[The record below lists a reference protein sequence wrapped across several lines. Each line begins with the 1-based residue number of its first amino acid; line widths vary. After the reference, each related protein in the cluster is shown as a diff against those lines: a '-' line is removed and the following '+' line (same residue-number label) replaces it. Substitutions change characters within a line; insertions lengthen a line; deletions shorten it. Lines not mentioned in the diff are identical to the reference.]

1 MLLNLNNYFA
11 IMKMSPLFVGIEE
24 SEMDTMLPCL
34 SADIK
39 KYKKDEFIFRQG
51 DYVRSLG
58 MVLKGRAHIV
68 QEDFW
73 GNRNILT
80 QIDPGQIFAETYA
93 CLNKKELRVDVI
105 AEEDVEILFL
115 DMQKVIGVCA
125 SACRFHTILI
135 RNLLD
140 VLAGKNLMLTTKIG
154 HVMQRSTRE
163 KILSYLSEQSQ
174 LAHTSEFII
183 PFNRQELADYLSVDR
198 SALSNELSKLSK
210 EGMIEYK
217 KNKFKLYS
225 NNYEEKA

>member
-1 MLLNLNNYFA
+1 MALNLKNYFI
-11 IMKMSPLFVGIEE
+11 IMKKSSLFAGIEE
-24 SEMDTMLPCL
+24 NEIDAMIQCL

-51 DYVRSLG
+51 DYIRSLG

-80 QIDPGQIFAETYA
+80 QIEPGQIFAETYA
-93 CLNKKELRVDVI
+93 CLNERELRVDVI
-105 AEEDVEILFL
+105 AEEETEILFM

-125 SACRFHTILI
+125 SACRFHSMLI
-135 RNLLD
+135 RNLLN

-154 HVMQRSTRE
+154 HVMQRSTRD
-163 KILSYLSEQSQ
+163 KILSYLSEQS
-174 LAHTSEFII
+174 LSAHSSEFII

-210 EGMIEYK
+210 EGIIDYK
-217 KNKFKLYS
+217 KNKFKLY
-225 NNYEEKA
+225 